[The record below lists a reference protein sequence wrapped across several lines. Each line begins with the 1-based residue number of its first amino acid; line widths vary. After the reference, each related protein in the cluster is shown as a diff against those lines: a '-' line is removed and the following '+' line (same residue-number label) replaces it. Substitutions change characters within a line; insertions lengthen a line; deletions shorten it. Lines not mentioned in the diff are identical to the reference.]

1 MSGKKTRDE
10 IGAAIRHLV
19 DYAAK
24 TEPWTSRECELFD
37 ELFAPV
43 AEALGRDLNDVVA
56 AVLEGPHAEMA
67 FAFAF
72 EETATVH
79 WNNEGKSLV
88 DVYLA
93 ARGWREKPGGR
104 RYLQALN
111 TSEIALWEVVAVE
124 SGRSVDIRPYG
135 VDGKTVRV
143 QEQSGSESVHVYDAL
158 ATRVITVGGTR
169 MFAGAVLSYS
179 PESARR
185 VEQALENV
193 PNEIRGI
200 YDIMLADG
208 EIDSVPKDLDEE
220 IADELDRR
228 LPGVLFTEWA
238 MSVLGAYAVPL
249 EIANT
254 DAEAVMPTR
263 VRFPIKASH
272 NEITATLSDLA
283 TLVPNDHPT
292 WTWLAPADDDDVTRE
307 RTVLGILTLDD
318 THLELA
324 TNSAER
330 ARRGREVLCDNA
342 RGTHRRRTCRARH
355 RQRGS
360 GRHAS
365 DRVLAR

>member
-1 MSGKKTRDE
+1 MSILRH
-10 IGAAIRHLV
+10 GAGVRSPEVGDTCRHSTPL
-19 DYAAK
+19 K
-24 TEPWTSRECELFD
+24 SPC
-37 ELFAPV
+37 
-43 AEALGRDLNDVVA
+43 
-56 AVLEGPHAEMA
+56 
-67 FAFAF
+67 
-72 EETATVH
+72 
-79 WNNEGKSLV
+79 GKSS
-88 DVYLA
+88 
-93 ARGWREKPGGR
+93 RSSP
-104 RYLQALN
+104 
-111 TSEIALWEVVAVE
+111 VVP
-124 SGRSVDIRPYG
+124 VDIRPYG

-143 QEQSGSESVHVYDAL
+143 QEQSGSESEHVYDAL

-179 PESARR
+179 PKSARR
-185 VEQALENV
+185 VEQAVENA
-193 PNEIRGI
+193 PNEIRRI

-208 EIDSVPKDLDEE
+208 EIDSVPRDLDEE

-228 LPGVLFTEWA
+228 LPGVLFAEWA

-272 NEITATLSDLA
+272 NESTATLSDLA

-307 RTVLGILTLDD
+307 RTVLGIPTLDD

-330 ARRGREVLCDNA
+330 ARRGREVLCDALGARIGDGLAVHDTASANLEA
-342 RGTHRRRTCRARH
+342 ARPIESSLARVEQRAHCGDLEFGRLPANVPYRGTSPAHR
-355 RQRGS
+355 
-360 GRHAS
+360 
-365 DRVLAR
+365 